1 MFPRAL
7 QSVKRLL
14 TLLWK
19 RKKREEGECQYFVQP
34 RLTQNTNIEV
44 SIAPKNDLDML
55 VRKIHKERD
64 IGKAIGSYSNFLGWQ
79 F

>member
-1 MFPRAL
+1 M
-7 QSVKRLL
+7 
-14 TLLWK
+14 
-19 RKKREEGECQYFVQP
+19 QP